1 MLRLYKHFQNN
12 ISSKT
17 LISTSL
23 SSFSWWGI
31 GGPADC
37 LVCIESLADLKYVIS
52 HLRQNDVPYIILGEG
67 TNILVDDMGF
77 RGCVIKISRKFSK
90 ITSKEGL
97 LNCEAGN
104 WMPLLSVYVA
114 RMGLSGLEHT
124 VGIPASLGG
133 LVAMNGGTQRKSI
146 SDYIYSVNVL
156 DENMKLRIDFKKE
169 CAFGY
174 RTSRYQRSKDIIVS
188 VDFNFDKNRSY
199 MFQRQEMLA
208 ILRER
213 NLKFPRKM
221 PSCGSVFKSSPE
233 LFSSYG
239 PPGKIIEDLG
249 FKGLKRGGV
258 QVSNL
263 HANFIVNLGN
273 GSSSEI
279 LSLVREIHSSVYS
292 KTGIRMDPEFLYVH
306 PEHGI
311 VKVL

>member
-1 MLRLYKHFQNN
+1 MLRLYQHFKNN

-17 LISTSL
+17 FISTSL
-23 SSFSWWGI
+23 SAFSWWKI

-37 LVCIESLADLKYVIS
+37 LVCVQNLADLKYVLT
-52 HLRQNDVPYIILGEG
+52 HLRENDVPYIILGEG

-77 RGCVIKISRKFSK
+77 RGCVIKISRSFSK
-90 ITSKEGL
+90 VTCKGGL
-97 LNCEAGN
+97 MNFEAGN
-104 WMPLLSVYVA
+104 WVPQLSVNVA
-114 RMGLSGLEHT
+114 RMGFSGLEHT

-133 LVAMNGGTQRKSI
+133 LVAMNGGTKRKSI
-146 SDYIYSVNVL
+146 SDHIHSVNVL
-156 DENMKLRIDFKKE
+156 DENIKIRLDLKKD

-174 RTSRYQRSKDIIVS
+174 RTSRYQKNKDIIVG
-188 VDFNFDKNRSY
+188 VNFEFDKMRSY
-199 MFQRQEMLA
+199 KIQRKEMLA

-258 QVSNL
+258 QVSNV
-263 HANFIVNLGN
+263 HANFIINLGN

-279 LSLVREIHSSVYS
+279 LSLVRDIHSSVYS
-292 KTGIRMDPEFLYVH
+292 KTGISMDPEFLYVH
-306 PEHGI
+306 PEHAI
-311 VKVL
+311 IKVL